1 MRQLSLL
8 ILSVLIFSINAA
20 AQARRIP
27 PARSASATATSPP
40 SAEKNTNNSN
50 GSVAPPVSVEGQT
63 AAQMYEDARTYAKRK
78 FDEFIAR
85 KTPYSEELRER
96 TQIEGKQLAA
106 KYAAQLQAQ
115 NLSGE
120 DFYYLGS
127 LHILAENTEASNEAF
142 QKFLA
147 GKDLNPEKAQT
158 ARAFV
163 VVSAARRKDF
173 SVAETSLGEYLKNSP
188 VVLRERVLVENELAQ
203 QYFAAKNYPSAAAHA
218 EAAVTAGFAGI
229 KDASVE
235 PRLLEI
241 FSEAGFTLF
250 DIYAAD
256 KQNTKAAATLETL
269 RSAGAT
275 AQSTGLY
282 TKAVAKLIT
291 FLIETGRKPEAMQI
305 FKTTQA
311 TAGTD
316 FRDPAL
322 RAQVTTF
329 LKNREKQYKIWGEA
343 APEIEVDKWIADKN
357 ADESQAISL
366 SNMRGKVVLLDFWAT
381 WCKPCFA
388 SFPELTEWYETYTN
402 QGLKIVGMTRYYGFA
417 GGLGADENGEFAFL
431 QKFKRQERLPY
442 PFAVAKN
449 LKNHDSYGVF
459 ALPTIVLIDKK
470 GIVRYVDTGVR
481 NEKEVEK
488 MIQKLLAE
496 N

>member
-1 MRQLSLL
+1 MRSLFL
-8 ILSVLIFSINAA
+8 LFICVLISSNSSA

-27 PARSASATATSPP
+27 PTRPAVPP
-40 SAEKNTNNSN
+40 SSEKNTDNSN
-50 GSVAPPVSVEGQT
+50 ASTAPPAIVEGKS

-96 TQIEGKQLAA
+96 TQLEGKQLAA
-106 KYAAQLQAQ
+106 KYAAQLQTQ
-115 NLSGE
+115 TLRGE

-127 LHILAENTEASNEAF
+127 LHILAENTDGSDEAF
-142 QKFLA
+142 RKYLA

-158 ARAFV
+158 ARAFI
-163 VVSAARRKDF
+163 VVSAARKKDF
-173 SVAETSLGEYLKNSP
+173 PVAENSLGEYLKNIP
-188 VVLRERVLVENELAQ
+188 VVLRERILVENELAQ
-203 QYFAAKNYPSAAAHA
+203 QYFAAKNYQSAAAHA
-218 EAAVTAGFAGI
+218 DAAVTAGFAGV
-229 KDASVE
+229 KDAAVE

-250 DIYAAD
+250 EVYAAD
-256 KQNTKAAATLETL
+256 KQIAKAAATLEIL

-282 TKAVAKLIT
+282 TQALGKQII
-291 FLIETGRKPEAMQI
+291 FLIETGRKPEAMQL
-305 FKTTQA
+305 FKTAQT

-322 RAQVTTF
+322 RNQVTGF
-329 LKNREKQYKIWGEA
+329 LKNRERQFKIWGET
-343 APEIEVDKWIADKN
+343 APEIEVDKWVADKN
-357 ADESQAISL
+357 ADESSANSL
-366 SNMRGKVVLLDFWAT
+366 SQMRGKVVLLDFWAT

-388 SFPELTEWYETYTN
+388 SFPELTEWYGTYTN
-402 QGLKIVGMTRYYGFA
+402 QGLNIIGMTRYYGFA

-431 QKFKRQERLPY
+431 QKFKRIERLPY

-449 LKNHDSYGVF
+449 LKNYDNYGVF
-459 ALPTIVLIDKK
+459 GLPTIVLIDKK
-470 GIVRYVDTGVR
+470 GIVRYVDTGAR